1 LQAPV
6 KIIVIFPYRFREF
19 DNDRFEIECLKR
31 YSSVIVHELIN
42 TLHKNFTVAYHT
54 RDQSKHIKRFS
65 SLLEWRKEYL
75 ETIRLCETKPYVINF
90 VSTSTF
96 KELIVNYV
104 LSSSDVFLIKYN
116 NPGVPSYNSV
126 DSFFSKIH
134 TKYKFIL
141 KRATF
146 KWLIFT
152 TLSIFTRYL
161 SLLFIRKND
170 YNLVVNHS
178 YNDHSNGLISIN
190 SFDYSMFIRQ
200 TRGDKFK
207 DEHKDIIVYL
217 DTGAPLFKTDS
228 FLSGNK
234 HPLTTESWYPSLVN
248 FFDIIEDKTSKT
260 VVIAAH
266 PKHHYSSDMKHYFG
280 NRDIFHGETQSLVA
294 QADLVLITNSTAV
307 SYAVMYNKPV
317 LILLSDELISDDNIL
332 LKESNYLAN
341 ILGCSSINI
350 DKADAVKSIN
360 FPINKIKYLKYKS
373 KYLSSRMDNKT
384 NCEIIVDEVINN
396 EQII

>member
-1 LQAPV
+1 MPV
-6 KIIVIFPYRFREF
+6 KIIVIFPYRFRKF

-31 YSSVIVHELIN
+31 HSDLIVHELIN
-42 TLHKNFTVAYHT
+42 TLHRDFTVAYHT
-54 RDQSKHIKRFS
+54 FDQSKYIKRFS
-65 SLLEWRKEYL
+65 SLLDWRREYL
-75 ETIRLCETKPYVINF
+75 ETVRLCETKPYVINF

-152 TLSIFTRYL
+152 LLSILSRYL
-161 SLLFIRKND
+161 SLLFCRKND
-170 YNLVVNHS
+170 YTLVVDHS
-178 YNDHSNGLISIN
+178 YNRYSNGIISIN

-200 TRGDKFK
+200 TREDKFK
-207 DEHKDIIVYL
+207 DGDKDIIVYL

-234 HPLTTESWYPSLVN
+234 HPLTIESWYPSLVN
-248 FFDIIEDKTSKT
+248 FFDILENKTSKT

-266 PKHHYSSDMKHYFG
+266 PKHRYSSEMKHYFG
-280 NRDIFHGETQSLVA
+280 NRDIIHGETQNLAAQASLV
-294 QADLVLITNSTAV
+294 LVTNSTAV

-317 LILLSDELISDDNIL
+317 MVLLSDELIRDDNIL
-332 LKESNYLAN
+332 LKESNYLTN

-350 DKADAVKSIN
+350 DKVDGVKLTN
-360 FPINKIKYLKYKS
+360 FPIDKTKYLKYKS
-373 KYLSSRMDNKT
+373 KYLSSRTDNKT
-384 NCEIIVDEVINN
+384 NCEIIVDEIINH